1 MNQRLSNIELLRCLS
16 MFMVLLLHSSFLAF
30 GMPDDRVVESTPGFW
45 GGHDFTTG
53 YWNSSC

>member
-45 GGHDFTTG
+45 GA
-53 YWNSSC
+53 